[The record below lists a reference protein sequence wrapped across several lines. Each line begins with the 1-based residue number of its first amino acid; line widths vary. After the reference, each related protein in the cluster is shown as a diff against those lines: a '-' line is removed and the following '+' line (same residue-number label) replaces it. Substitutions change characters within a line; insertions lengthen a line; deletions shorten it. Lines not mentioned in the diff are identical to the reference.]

1 MVKSFRPLASQSSAG
16 HLPSA
21 AACQADKP
29 DDLGIP
35 GPKLY
40 PKTETSTTYNP
51 KPQTWDGGGG
61 GGRSGF
67 RVKGVGFRGLG
78 FRGLGFRGSGFRGVM
93 SRVLGF
99 RGSVSSFGVSCKGSS
114 KLFSSSRVPLMVPL
128 WVLVRVPA

>member
-1 MVKSFRPLASQSSAG
+1 MAGAAFDEALSGTLPNFIQRSPPG
-16 HLPSA
+16 HLPDSA
-21 AACQADKP
+21 P
-29 DDLGIP
+29 
-35 GPKLY
+35 
-40 PKTETSTTYNP
+40 
-51 KPQTWDGGGG
+51 GGG